1 MSANQRDLVEL
12 EQAEDSLRQQCLGSL
27 RARAERWLQVRR
39 VSIAP
44 FTHFSLPSSECSLL
58 YRDGYN
64 FACIALC
71 QAVAESL
78 VRYLCEQNRIPL
90 SKSFETNLNRLKK
103 GRVLKSQSIEALDR
117 VWADRNDFLHVNP
130 VVSRDPAALRQVA
143 LAKLSDLAA
152 AEQDAFAADYS
163 GGKLSVAKPKHWP

>member
-1 MSANQRDLVEL
+1 MSDNQRDLVEL
-12 EQAEDSLRQQCLGSL
+12 TQAEDSLRQQCLGSL

-78 VRYLCEQNRIPL
+78 VRYLCEQNQSGR
-90 SKSFETNLNRLKK
+90 SKSFETNLRRLRE
-103 GRVLKSQSIEALDR
+103 GRVLKPQSIEALDR

-130 VVSRDPAALRQVA
+130 VVSKDSAALQKVA
-143 LAKLSDLAA
+143 LAKLTDLAA
-152 AEQDAFAADYS
+152 AERDAFGADYS
-163 GGKLSVAKPKHWP
+163 GGKLSVDKPKHWP